1 MEKIWRELPVY
12 PTNESLGKQRS
23 EEAKEGESG
32 EADSVG
38 IDDQVGASSTF
49 QTWS

>member
-1 MEKIWRELPVY
+1 MY
-12 PTNESLGKQRS
+12 PTNELLGKQRS
-23 EEAKEGESG
+23 EEAKERESG

-38 IDDQVGASSTF
+38 TDDQVGASSTN